1 MSTERLGL
9 VDELRA
15 RTAAVVAANP
25 HLAAKITG
33 RAEAVVAPLPAI
45 RVQPL
50 FARGRYIPRSLSDLI
65 DAVCLLTDIHRDGL
79 TGHGRTRRLV
89 DARSCVAVLALE
101 FAPRHSEQAID
112 DGLLRGSG
120 CCAWYRARHED
131 RRKLYPQY
139 AALFDRCH
147 AAIVRAQS

>member
-33 RAEAVVAPLPAI
+33 RAEAVVAPLPEIHARPI
-45 RVQPL
+45 FP
-50 FARGRYIPRSLSDLI
+50 RGRYIPLSLSNLI

-89 DARSCVAVLALE
+89 DARSCVAVLSAE
-101 FAPRHSEQAID
+101 FAPRHSYQAID
-112 DGLLRGSG
+112 DALLRGSG
-120 CCAWYRARHED
+120 ITKWHRERHAD
-131 RRKLYPQY
+131 RRKLYPEY
-139 AALFDRCH
+139 ASMFDR
-147 AAIVRAQS
+147 VRAEILRGLP